1 MIKMIFVVTVALIFS
16 VGGFAYS
23 HGPGYNGPGGGHMMG
38 QGCGSNMMG
47 QKYGGHM
54 MGQGCGSNMMG
65 QGYGGHMMARGGEKF
80 EDNQKFLDETRD
92 LRRDLHNKRFEYM
105 ELTRNSDTSGDA
117 LEKLEKEIF
126 ALEDSIQEKAPR
138 TVMGSRGHMGQCR

>member
-1 MIKMIFVVTVALIFS
+1 MKKMIFVCTVALIFA

-23 HGPGYNGPGGGHMMG
+23 HGPGYSGSGGGHMMG
-38 QGCGSNMMG
+38 QG
-47 QKYGGHM
+47 K
-54 MGQGCGSNMMG
+54 
-65 QGYGGHMMARGGEKF
+65 GGHMMARGGENF

-105 ELTRNSDTSGDA
+105 ELTRNPDTSSDA

-126 ALEDSIQEKAPR
+126 GLEDRIQEKAPR
-138 TVMGSRGHMGQCR
+138 SVMGRAGNIKQCR